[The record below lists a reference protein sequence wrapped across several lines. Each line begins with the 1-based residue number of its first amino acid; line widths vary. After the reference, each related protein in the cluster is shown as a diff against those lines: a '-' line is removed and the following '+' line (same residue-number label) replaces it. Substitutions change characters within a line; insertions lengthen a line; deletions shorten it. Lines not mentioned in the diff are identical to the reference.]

1 MTRARNALAAE
12 KEAQIQKAIT
22 AVVKKKNTCYSAAKV
37 FNVPYRTLWDR
48 VYGGA
53 KPRNLSHERDQNL
66 THTEEKEL
74 VRWITYLTIS
84 GYPARHATVRVMAE
98 EIRKRRVKQ
107 INNDGI
113 ELIQYE
119 NIGNDWV
126 PRFLRRHPE
135 LSSITL
141 RLIDYVRLKDTSP
154 ERL

>member
-12 KEAQIQKAIT
+12 KESRLQEATT
-22 AVVKKKNTCYSAAKV
+22 AVVKKKNTCYSAVEA

-48 VYGGA
+48 VYGGV
-53 KPRNLSHERDQNL
+53 KPRNLSHEREQNL
-66 THTEEKEL
+66 THAEEKES
-74 VRWITYLTIS
+74 VRRITALTIS
-84 GYPARHATVRVMAE
+84 GYPARHATVREMAE